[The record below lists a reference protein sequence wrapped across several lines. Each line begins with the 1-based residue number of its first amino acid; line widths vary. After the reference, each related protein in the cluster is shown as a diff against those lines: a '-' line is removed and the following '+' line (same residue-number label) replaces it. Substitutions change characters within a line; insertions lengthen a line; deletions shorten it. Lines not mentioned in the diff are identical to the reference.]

1 MKLLGLTRFLVSVLL
16 VFGILL
22 LGYSPMSPAKAVA
35 SDFGGEQA
43 IASVFSFSGER
54 PDNLGVKN
62 GKLTPCPTSPNCVS
76 SQSKD
81 ENHFI
86 EPFTYKSSSEEAFN
100 RLKNIIEKMENAE
113 IIDTKDNYLY
123 AEFTTQIMGFVDD
136 VEFYNDPD
144 NKTIHLR
151 SASRLGE
158 SDLGKN
164 RDRVEKIRAAFEAAK
179 PSVG

>member
-1 MKLLGLTRFLVSVLL
+1 MKLLGLTRFCVSALL
-16 VFGILL
+16 VFGTLL
-22 LGYSPMSPAKAVA
+22 LGYSPMSAAKAAA
-35 SDFGGEQA
+35 SDLGGESA
-43 IASVFSFSGER
+43 IASIFSFSGER

-62 GKLTPCPTSPNCVS
+62 SKLTPCPTSPNCVS

-81 ENHFI
+81 ETHAI
-86 EPFTYKSSSEEAFN
+86 EHFTYKSSGEEAFN
-100 RLKNIIEKMENAE
+100 RLKNIIEKLDNAE
-113 IIDTKDNYLY
+113 IIETKDNYLY

-136 VEFYNDPD
+136 VEFYNDPE
-144 NKTIHLR
+144 NKTIHVR

-164 RDRVEKIRAAFEAAK
+164 RDRVEKIRAAFEAAE